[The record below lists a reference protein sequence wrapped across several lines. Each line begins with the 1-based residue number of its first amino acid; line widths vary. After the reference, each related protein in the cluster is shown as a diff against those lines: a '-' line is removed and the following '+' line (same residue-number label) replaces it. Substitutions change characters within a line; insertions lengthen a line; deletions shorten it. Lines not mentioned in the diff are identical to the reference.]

1 MHTWRQQI
9 FLVMR
14 QQIVQKVLCCS
25 WLVRRKIRIRMSIAS
40 YELPLGNGLLD
51 LCYRC
56 MRSGRGYLLRVN
68 RKSMASSCCACFH
81 PGMFK

>member
-1 MHTWRQQI
+1 MHTWRQQT

-14 QQIVQKVLCCS
+14 QQIMQKVLC
-25 WLVRRKIRIRMSIAS
+25 WLALVRRRIRMSS

-68 RKSMASSCCACFH
+68 RKSMASSCRFH